1 MKFLLL
7 ILKNVRRHPL
17 RAVLTSLG
25 TMVLVC
31 VVTSVWTVLAFFDSF
46 TVERKTDLK
55 AIVTDRWRIPSQMPW
70 SYARSLSEGAPRRA
84 GDLRVDPKDSMTWQ
98 FYGGTLDQGPATR
111 ENIVF
116 AIAMDPRKIRTMMDE
131 LEELPPEQAASMDAA
146 VARLIANRRGI
157 IVGKDRLAALNK
169 RVGERFTI
177 YSQMYRGID
186 LEFEIVG
193 VFPPGRYD
201 AFAAMNADYLNEAI
215 DAYGHQPGNSP
226 HPLADKRLNLVW
238 LRLADED
245 AFNRVSAQIA
255 SSPEY
260 TNPAVKCETL
270 ASLVTTSMAALRDII
285 WGVRWL
291 LVPAALVSLSLLIAN
306 SISISVR
313 QRRTE
318 LAVLKVLGFRP
329 RQILLLVLGEAL
341 AIGSVSGLASA
352 GITYV
357 LINDVLGGIKFP
369 VGLINSMYV
378 PGEAVWWG
386 IGIGTGT
393 ALLGSL
399 MPAWTARNVKVA
411 EVFSK
416 VA

>member
-1 MKFLLL
+1 
-7 ILKNVRRHPL
+7 
-17 RAVLTSLG
+17 
-25 TMVLVC
+25 MVFV
-31 VVTSVWTVLAFFDSF
+31 
-46 TVERKTDLK
+46 
-55 AIVTDRWRIPSQMPW
+55 
-70 SYARSLSEGAPRRA
+70 
-84 GDLRVDPKDSMTWQ
+84 
-98 FYGGTLDQGPATR
+98 
-111 ENIVF
+111 
-116 AIAMDPRKIRTMMDE
+116 IAMDPRKIRTMMDE
-131 LEELPPEQAASMDAA
+131 LEDIPPEQAGPLDAA

-157 IVGKDRLAALNK
+157 IVGKDRLAAINK
-169 RVGERFTI
+169 RVGERFTV
-177 YSQMYRGID
+177 YGQMYRGID

-215 DAYGHQPGNSP
+215 DAYGLKPGNSP

-238 LRLADED
+238 LRLPDEE

-291 LVPAALVSLSLLIAN
+291 LVPAALTSLSLLIAN

-329 RQILLLVLGEAL
+329 YQILVLVLGEAL
-341 AIGSVSGLASA
+341 AIGIIAGLASA
-352 GITYV
+352 VLTYL

-378 PGEAVWWG
+378 PGDAVWWG
-386 IGIGTGT
+386 IGIGVGT
-393 ALLGSL
+393 ALLGSFV
-399 MPAWTARNVKVA
+399 PAWTARNVKVA

>member
-1 MKFLLL
+1 MKYLFL

-17 RAVLTSLG
+17 RAGLTSLG

-31 VVTSVWTVLAFFDSF
+31 VVTLVWTILAFFDELSTEKNKDF
-46 TVERKTDLK
+46 K
-55 AIVTDRWRIPSQMPW
+55 AIVTERWRIPSQMPL
-70 SYARSLSEGAPRRA
+70 SYAYTLAQGAARRP
-84 GDLRVDPKDSMTWQ
+84 GDERPLDSMTWQ

-116 AIAMDPRKIRTMMDE
+116 AIAMDPAKIRTMMDE
-131 LEELPPEQAASMDAA
+131 LDELPPDEAASMDAA
-146 VARLIANRRGI
+146 VARLKANRRGI
-157 IVGKDRLAALNK
+157 IVGKDRLRALNK

-215 DAYGHQPGNSP
+215 DAYDHKPGNSP
-226 HPLADKRLNLVW
+226 HPLSALRLNLVW
-238 LRLADED
+238 LKLRDTE

-255 SSPEY
+255 SSPAY
-260 TNPAVKCETL
+260 TSPAVKCETL
-270 ASLVTTSMAALRDII
+270 ASLVTTSMAALRDIV

-291 LVPAALVSLSLLIAN
+291 LVPAALASLSLLIAN

-313 QRRTE
+313 ERRTE

-329 RQILLLVLGEAL
+329 YQILLLVLGEAL
-341 AIGSVSGLASA
+341 LVGSLAGLASA
-352 GITYV
+352 GLTFV
-357 LINDVLGGIKFP
+357 LINHVLGGIKFP
-369 VGLINSMYV
+369 VGLMSSMYV
-378 PGEAVWWG
+378 PVAAAWWG
-386 IGIGTGT
+386 IGIGMGT

-399 MPAWTARNVKVA
+399 TPAWAARNVKVA